1 MKNNISNKVHEQIQ
15 KSYKL
20 MKKRGYDLGLLE
32 EIITKLSQG
41 IHLKTNIKIICRQ
54 EIFPDIMSAILNQ
67 IGS

>member
-1 MKNNISNKVHEQIQ
+1 MKNNVSNKVHEQIQ

-41 IHLKTNIKIICRQ
+41 IPLKDKH
-54 EIFPDIMSAILNQ
+54 
-67 IGS
+67 

>member
-1 MKNNISNKVHEQIQ
+1 MYQIKFTNKFK

-41 IHLKTNIKIICRQ
+41 IPFEDKHQNRMLTGN
-54 EIFPDIMSAILNQ
+54 FS
-67 IGS
+67 GYY

>member
-1 MKNNISNKVHEQIQ
+1 MKNNILNKVHEQIQ

-41 IHLKTNIKIICRQ
+41 IHLKTNIKIIC
-54 EIFPDIMSAILNQ
+54 
-67 IGS
+67 